1 MLGRIRHIKRRD
13 FLKIL
18 GAATAGV
25 ALKDLDILW
34 AVPDELVEEAL
45 RGPGIETFKNTVC
58 QLCPAGCGIRVRL
71 IDGVPVHIDGNP
83 MHPINHGGIC
93 PHGAAGLDFLYHPD
107 RIRQPLVRIGQRG
120 SGQWKPVGWDEALA
134 TVAQRLTEL
143 RQAGTPEQV
152 AFVVSEKRG
161 LIYEMVSRFME
172 AFGSR
177 NLLALGEDQND
188 VVPFE
193 LLCGWNALPEYDIE
207 NTQYLLSIG
216 ADFLDDGVSPLH
228 EIRGYSRMRESTGG
242 GRGRLTFVD
251 SRHSLTAASADT
263 YLPVK
268 PGTHGA
274 FALGV
279 AYVVI
284 KERYYDASFV
294 RRHVDGFESW
304 VDESGARHSGFR
316 DYVLENYYPERVAQ
330 ITGVPA
336 RKIVDVGRD
345 FGRTRPA
352 VAMIGRH
359 GSSGT
364 NGLFNALSVITLNL
378 LIGNIEKKGGLR
390 VQRATPHRS
399 LQPTEPDEIA
409 RVGLEKPALFEKR
422 SDRHPLYGDTALA
435 FCDAVES
442 ADPYPIDTLFVYGTN
457 PAFDHPY
464 AKRMRRALGKIPF
477 IVSFATMVD
486 ESSEYADVILP
497 EHAYLERW
505 MDSGS
510 TPGVRFAQASVGQ
523 PVVKPFYD
531 TKNAGDVLI
540 DIAGGVGGGVA
551 RAFSE
556 ASFFEALENRLYGVF
571 ASGEGAVIS
580 GSFEESWIKFLKERG
595 WQNLVYES
603 FEDFWKVLVERGGWW
618 DPVSEELPVEQVLE
632 TPRSKISL
640 VLRQLME
647 EQRTA
652 VGAKEAKDSKT
663 RSENERLARW
673 GIRETGD
680 AAFLPH
686 FEEPR
691 FEGDENEYPYY
702 LVVFGV
708 LSNRRGSG
716 SFSPL
721 LQEMFGYY
729 QRLYSATWV
738 EINPH
743 TAHRHH
749 ISQGDLVRISSDL
762 GSISARAVFNE
773 VLEPQTIAM
782 PFGMGHTS
790 GGRYAKGVGVN
801 PYEILAEV
809 SNNLWGK
816 PAKMATRV
824 KIHKPERIG

>member
-1 MLGRIRHIKRRD
+1 MRQIKRRD

-58 QLCPAGCGIRVRL
+58 QLCTAGCGIRVRM
-71 IDGVPVHIDGNP
+71 IDGAPVHIDGNP
-83 MHPINHGGIC
+83 MHPMNHGGIC

-107 RIRQPLVRIGQRG
+107 RIRGPLVRTGPRG
-120 SGQWKPVGWDEALA
+120 SGQWKSATWEEAVA
-134 TVAQRLTEL
+134 RVAQRITNL

-152 AFVVSEKRG
+152 GFLVREKRG
-161 LIYEMVSRFME
+161 LMYDMISRFMQVV
-172 AFGSR
+172 GSR
-177 NLLALGEDQND
+177 NLLALDEDQNEF
-188 VVPFE
+188 VPFE
-193 LLCGWNALPEYDIE
+193 LLFGWKTVPEYDIE

-216 ADFLDDGVSPLH
+216 ADFLEDGTAPLH
-228 EIRGYSRMRESTGG
+228 GIRAYSRMRESSGG
-242 GRGRLTFVD
+242 GRGKLTFVD

-263 YLPVK
+263 FVPIK

-279 AYVVI
+279 AYVII

-304 VDESGARHSGFR
+304 TDESGAKRAGFR
-316 DYVLENYYPERVAQ
+316 NYVLENFYPERVAQ

-345 FGRTRPA
+345 FGRKRPSL
-352 VAMIGRH
+352 AMVGRH
-359 GSSGT
+359 GTSGT
-364 NGLFNALSVITLNL
+364 NGLFNALTVLVLNVL
-378 LIGNIEKKGGLR
+378 VGNIETKGGLR
-390 VQRATPHRS
+390 IQRATPYNPLS
-399 LQPTEPDEIA
+399 TVEPDDVA
-409 RVGLEKPALFEKR
+409 RRGLDKPALFEDK
-422 SDRHPLYGDTALA
+422 SDRYPLYGDTAMA
-435 FCDAVES
+435 FCDKVES
-442 ADPYPIDTLFVYGTN
+442 AGSSPINTLFIYGTN

-464 AKRMRRALGKIPF
+464 AKRMRGAFEKIPF
-477 IVSFATMVD
+477 IVSFTTMMD

-505 MDSGS
+505 MDSGA
-510 TPGVRFAQASVGQ
+510 TPGVRFAHASAGQ

-531 TKNAGDVLI
+531 TKNTGDVLA
-540 DIAGGVGGGVA
+540 DIAKGIGGNVA
-551 RAFSE
+551 GAFSRDG
-556 ASFFEALENRLYGVF
+556 FFDALQDRYHGIF

-603 FEDFWKVLVERGGWW
+603 FEEFWKVLVERGGWW
-618 DPVSEELPVEQVLE
+618 DPVSEKLPLE
-632 TPRSKISL
+632 RALHTPNGRISL
-640 VLRQLME
+640 GLTGLMSRDPQAGE
-647 EQRTA
+647 GERA
-652 VGAKEAKDSKT
+652 PDAESK
-663 RSENERLARW
+663 RLAAL
-673 GIRETGD
+673 GIVETGD

-686 FEEPR
+686 FEAPR
-691 FEGDENEYPYY
+691 FIGDEKKYPYC
-702 LVVFGV
+702 LVVFGL
-708 LSNRRGSG
+708 LSNRRGAG

-729 QRLYSATWV
+729 HRVYSDSWV

-743 TAHRHH
+743 TAHTHH
-749 ISQGDLVRISSDL
+749 IKHGDFVRVSSEF
-762 GSISARAVFNE
+762 GSISARAIFNE
-773 VLEPQTIAM
+773 VLEPETIAV
-782 PFGMGHTS
+782 PFGLGHTS

-809 SNNLWGK
+809 SDNLLGK

-824 KIHKPERIG
+824 KIQKSERTS